1 MQYLFFPIEDSRS
14 ITLAHLLN
22 IWNNSCD
29 AFGELNKH
37 TLLFVAK
44 LQEATAILVT
54 LHKEDDGLNKL
65 AEWIEEQSFDPRM
78 DDVPLFIVWQDDY
91 AVHKYSP
98 FQNGV
103 RQLAKE
109 YNHPTLK
116 N

>member
-22 IWNNSCD
+22 IWDNSCD
-29 AFGELNKH
+29 AFGEKNKH

-65 AEWIEEQSFDPRM
+65 AEWIEEPGFTKY
-78 DDVPLFIVWQDDY
+78 DDIPLFIVWQDDC
-91 AVHKYSP
+91 ALHQYSS

-103 RQLAKE
+103 RQLVKE
-109 YNHPTLK
+109 YNHPTK
-116 N
+116 Q